1 MSKTYNILILCTGN
15 SARSILGEMLVNRL
29 GKGRFHGYSA
39 GSTPTGKVNPLAVRL
54 LKEKG
59 YPIDGLRSKSWDEF
73 AESGAPNIDLVITV
87 CDDAA
92 GEVCPIWPGNPTKTH
107 WGVPDPA
114 AIKGSDEVKKQAF
127 QEAYEQLEMRISALV
142 ALPLDKLKGASLK
155 RELDDIG
162 RL

>member
-1 MSKTYNILILCTGN
+1 MSKTYNVLILCTGN

-29 GKGRFHGYSA
+29 GKGRFHAYSA

-59 YPIDGLRSKSWDEF
+59 YSIDRLRSKSWEEF
-73 AESGAPNIDLVITV
+73 AEFGAPKIDLVITV
-87 CDDAA
+87 CDNAA
-92 GEVCPIWPGNPTKTH
+92 GEVCPIWPGDPVKAH
-107 WGVPDPA
+107 WGIPDPT
-114 AIKGSDEVKKQAF
+114 AIKGSEEVKMQAF
-127 QEAYEQLEMRISALV
+127 HEAYEQLEKRISALV

>member
-15 SARSILGEMLVNRL
+15 SARSILCEMLVNRL
-29 GKGRFHGYSA
+29 SKGRFHGYSA

-59 YPIDGLRSKSWDEF
+59 YPIDGLRSKSWEEF
-73 AESGAPNIDLVITV
+73 AESGAPKIDLVITV

-114 AIKGSDEVKKQAF
+114 AIEGSEEVKMQAF
-127 QEAYEQLEMRISALV
+127 DEAYEQLERRISALV
-142 ALPLDKLKGASLK
+142 TLPLDKLKGPSLK

-162 RL
+162 RT